1 MTTEASSR
9 VYLAGPMRARPF
21 YNAPA
26 FDKAAATL
34 RSRGYE
40 VLNPVDFDRESYQVD
55 FTLYPLGTEEIPGLP
70 PLPDLLL
77 RDLEYVSLCS
87 AIVLLPGYE
96 NSKGARTEK
105 AFAEFC
111 GLRVLYYTPE
121 EGSLWSI
128 PDTEAMS
135 ND

>member
-1 MTTEASSR
+1 MTAPAK
-9 VYLAGPMRARPF
+9 VYLAGPMRDQPF
-21 YNAPA
+21 YNAPV

-34 RSRGYE
+34 RGRGYD
-40 VLNPVDFDRESYQVD
+40 VLNPVDFDRESYGVD
-55 FTLYPLGTEEIPGLP
+55 FTLYPEGNEEIPGLP
-70 PLPDLLL
+70 PLADLLL
-77 RDLEYVSLCS
+77 RDLEYVSLCE
-87 AIVLLPGYE
+87 AIVLLPGHE

-121 EGSLWSI
+121 DGSVWTIPDEGS
-128 PDTEAMS
+128 MS

>member
-1 MTTEASSR
+1 MTAPAR
-9 VYLAGPMRARPF
+9 VYLAGPMRDQPF
-21 YNAPA
+21 YNAPV

-34 RSRGYE
+34 RGRGYD
-40 VLNPVDFDRESYQVD
+40 VLNPVDFDRESYGVD
-55 FTLYPLGTEEIPGLP
+55 FTLYPQGNEEIPGLP
-70 PLPDLLL
+70 PLADLLL
-77 RDLEYVSLCS
+77 RDLEYVSLCE
-87 AIVLLPGYE
+87 AIVLLPGHE

-121 EGSLWSI
+121 DGSLWSV
-128 PDTEAMS
+128 PEKDTGT

>member
-1 MTTEASSR
+1 MNLPPR
-9 VYLAGPMRARPF
+9 CYIAGPMRDRPF

-26 FDKAAATL
+26 FDKAAAVL
-34 RSRGYE
+34 RSRGYD

-55 FTLYPLGTEEIPGLP
+55 FSLYPQGNEEIPGLP
-70 PLPDLLL
+70 PLADLLL
-77 RDLEYVSLCS
+77 RDLEYVSMCE
-87 AIVLLPGYE
+87 AIVLLPGHE

-111 GLRVLYYTPE
+111 GLRILYYTPE
-121 EGSLWSI
+121 DGSVWSI
-128 PDTEAMS
+128 PDEGTMP